1 MSSAAFAAC
10 EDVVRRHDPD
20 RYFSAL
26 FAPEDKRRHLYVL
39 CAFYYELVH
48 VVQVV
53 REPMIADIRLAWWR
67 ETVEGARAGKPR
79 DHHVAVA
86 LAETLAGCDLPAALF
101 ERMIEARALD
111 SGPDVFADRR
121 AVEDH
126 ADATTGTLM
135 RMSARVLGAAA
146 DDLAREAG
154 VAYALAGRGDDKLK
168 PVAGELPQLAKQHLA
183 SARKLAAPRQCLPAF
198 MPAALV
204 PLYLKHP
211 DPPLWRKQIRLLAA
225 AATGRI

>member
-1 MSSAAFAAC
+1 MTSAAFAAC
-10 EDVVRRHDPD
+10 EDIVRRHDPD

-26 FAPEDKRRHLYVL
+26 FAPEEKRRHLFAL

-86 LAETLAGCDLPAALF
+86 LAETLSIHDVPASLF

-111 SGPDVFADRR
+111 CGPEALPGRA

-135 RMSARVLGAAA
+135 RMSAVVLGATA
-146 DDLAREAG
+146 DDVARDAG
-154 VAYALAGRGDDKLK
+154 IAYALAGRAGDKLAS
-168 PVAGELPQLAKQHLA
+168 VARELPQLAREHWAAARRLA
-183 SARKLAAPRQCLPAF
+183 LPRQVLPAIL
-198 MPAALV
+198 PAALV
-204 PLYLKHP
+204 PLYLQRS
-211 DPPLWRKQIRLLAA
+211 DPPRWRKQISLLAA
-225 AATGRI
+225 AARGRL